1 MHAKST
7 KTVCKIVFLQGL
19 EVTTLSAVDLTES
32 LITVTPVS
40 RGVEVQVSR
49 GCAYSGPLNIEMK
62 RKGESEKEQ
71 NFA

>member
-19 EVTTLSAVDLTES
+19 EVTTLSAVDLKER
-32 LITVTPVS
+32 ITVTPVS
-40 RGVEVQVSR
+40 RGVEVQVLR

-62 RKGESEKEQ
+62 RKGESKMEL
-71 NFA
+71 NFR